1 MKQMREKDIPGFVQE
16 VAATGCNICALGRGH
31 YFMGDADVP
40 RSKRRG
46 LYKKLADIDAR
57 YGSRDHLRD
66 KIAAHL
72 TSIGR
77 YIEVPPPEAETWLD
91 ELLPTSEHE
100 ICDVAPDVAKVTAYD
115 VAHIATYAVL
125 LMAEAEGADWRHIAR
140 VTLKLDPE
148 REPERARRSWASHL
162 ARARWLAAS
171 GFAEIRSDLYQ
182 LGHCCGN
189 RGRFPGGGGVC
200 RGAGL

>member
-1 MKQMREKDIPGFVQE
+1 MKRMREKDIPAFVQE

-46 LYKKLADIDAR
+46 LYTKLADIDAR

-77 YIEVPPPEAETWLD
+77 YIDVPPPEAEAWLE
-91 ELLPTSEHE
+91 ELLPTSERE
-100 ICDVAPDVAKVTAYD
+100 IDDVAPDVSKVTAYD

-125 LMAEAEGADWRHIAR
+125 LMAEAEGADWRHVAR
-140 VTLKLDPE
+140 VTLKLDPQS
-148 REPERARRSWASHL
+148 EPEMARRAWTSHL
-162 ARARWLAAS
+162 ARAQWLITT
-171 GFAEIRSDLYQ
+171 GFWEAQSDSLQ
-182 LGHCCGN
+182 
-189 RGRFPGGGGVC
+189 
-200 RGAGL
+200 